1 MQSPQSSPDNLREY
15 DPTQRSAAQYVSF
28 KLRLASKNI
37 GVSYPDRAKSI
48 QSLLRPRFS
57 GCQKQF
63 VAESV
68 NGDWQAHVVARVSP
82 TQSDDQNRPIGML
95 GFFDSINDAAA
106 AEQCLL
112 AAVDWLRGRG
122 CQLIVGPIDG
132 DTWHEYRLNV
142 GPSRDPLFLGEPSNP
157 DYYPKLW
164 SESGFRVLESY
175 HSKTVEQIDTI
186 LPAVQPALEAAV
198 SKGYQFRP
206 IDLSRFDS
214 ELGLIY
220 DLSIASFAENFLY
233 EPIERDEFKRL
244 YQPARSVVDED
255 LVWFASDENGKPVG
269 FLFCIIDY
277 RIAVDAM
284 RGKPNLFGKLR
295 FLLNKRRA
303 TRVNFK
309 SICVLPE
316 HRQNSVAAAL
326 MCKAYEASVRK
337 GFQQANL
344 CLIKDGNPST
354 KLDGQQSRIMRRYN
368 LYEFAK

>member
-1 MQSPQSSPDNLREY
+1 MQSPQSSPGPIQEY
-15 DPTQRSAAQYVSF
+15 DPNKRSAAQYVSF

-37 GVSYPDRAKSI
+37 GVSYPDRPKSI
-48 QSLLRPRFS
+48 QSLLRPKFLD
-57 GCQKQF
+57 CQKQF
-63 VAESV
+63 VSK
-68 NGDWQAHVVARVSP
+68 NSDGDWQAHVVARVSS

-95 GFFDSINDAAA
+95 GFFASINDVAAA
-106 AEQCLL
+106 KRCLL
-112 AAVDWLRGRG
+112 AAVEWLRGRG
-122 CQLIVGPIDG
+122 CRLIVGPIDG

-142 GPSRDPLFLGEPSNP
+142 GPWDDPLFLSEPSNP
-157 DYYPKLW
+157 DFYPRLW

-175 HSKTVEQIDTI
+175 HSKIVERIDAI
-186 LPAVQPALEAAV
+186 LPVVQPSLDAAV

-214 ELGLIY
+214 ELDVIY
-220 DLSIASFAENFLY
+220 DLSIASFADNFLY
-233 EPIERDEFKRL
+233 ESIERDEFKRL
-244 YQPARSVVDED
+244 YQSARSVVDED
-255 LVWFASDENGKPVG
+255 LVWFASDENDNPVG

-277 RIAVDAM
+277 RAAVDAM
-284 RGKPNLFGKLR
+284 RGKQNLFGKLR

-326 MCKAYEASVRK
+326 MCKAYQASVRK

-354 KLDGQQSRIMRRYN
+354 KLDGQHSRIMRRYN
-368 LYEFAK
+368 LYEFAN